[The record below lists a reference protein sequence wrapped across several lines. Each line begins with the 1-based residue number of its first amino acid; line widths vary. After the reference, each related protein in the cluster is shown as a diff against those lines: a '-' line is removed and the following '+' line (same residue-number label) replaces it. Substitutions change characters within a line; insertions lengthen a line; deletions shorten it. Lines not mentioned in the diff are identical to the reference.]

1 MSDFSFTC
9 RHCQKE
15 SEFEPHQIDGWAELV
30 TDERGD
36 AAAKAAARFEGWID
50 PSDLRGS
57 LSLLAELSVAIER
70 GDKAEAT
77 ILLDQVASS
86 LGEITRERVACARFT
101 PQARLPL
108 PHVPV

>member
-15 SEFEPHQIDGWAELV
+15 SEFEPREIDGWAELV
-30 TDERGD
+30 SDERSD
-36 AAAKAAARFEGWID
+36 AAANAELAFDGWID
-50 PSDLRGS
+50 PSNLRS
-57 LSLLAELSVAIER
+57 SAARLVQLSIAIER